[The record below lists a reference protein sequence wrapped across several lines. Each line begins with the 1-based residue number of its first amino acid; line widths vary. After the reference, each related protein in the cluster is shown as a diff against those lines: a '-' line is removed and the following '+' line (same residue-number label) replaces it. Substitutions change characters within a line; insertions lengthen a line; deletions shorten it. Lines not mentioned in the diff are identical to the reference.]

1 MQTEKISM
9 ATVPQPPSRASDP
22 QPAWNIV
29 QLFPCQGH
37 WDEEDFLSLHTNKL
51 VEFVDGYVE
60 VLPKPTTSHQ
70 FIVQYLHGLLLS
82 FVDARSLGAV
92 IFSPLRLRLRS
103 RLIREPD
110 IIYLARE
117 NHQHMHEKYWTGA
130 DLVIEVVSADAESH
144 ERDYVQKQQD
154 YAEAG
159 IREYWIV
166 DPQLQRIMLLSLKE
180 NAYRALGEFAPGEQA
195 ASVLLD
201 GFAVDVSAVFAAG
214 RRVP

>member
-1 MQTEKISM
+1 MQAETIHM
-9 ATVPQPPSRASDP
+9 ATVPQPPSHAPNP

-51 VEFVDGYVE
+51 VEFVDGYVD
-60 VLPKPTTSHQ
+60 VLPMPTTSHQ

-82 FVDARSLGAV
+82 FVESRSLGSV
-92 IFSPLRLRLRS
+92 IFAPLRLRLRS

-110 IIYLARE
+110 IIFLARE
-117 NHQHMHEKYWTGA
+117 NYQHMHEKYWTGA
-130 DLVIEVVSADAESH
+130 DMVMEVVSADAESH

-166 DPQLQRIMLLSLKE
+166 DPQLQRVTLLSLEGK
-180 NAYRALGEFAPGEQA
+180 AYRLRGEFAPGEQA

-214 RRVP
+214 RRVS

>member
-1 MQTEKISM
+1 M
-9 ATVPQPPSRASDP
+9 ATIPHPSSPVFDP

-37 WDEEDFLSLHTNKL
+37 WDEEDYFSLRTNQL

-60 VLPKPTTSHQ
+60 VLPMPTTSHQ

-82 FVDARSLGAV
+82 FVESRRLGRV
-92 IFSPLRLRLRS
+92 IFAPLRLRLRP
-103 RLIREPD
+103 RLTREPD
-110 IIYLARE
+110 IIFLARE
-117 NHQHMHEKYWTGA
+117 NYRHLGEKYWTGA

-144 ERDYVQKQQD
+144 ERDYNTKRQN
-154 YAEAG
+154 YADAG

-166 DPQLQRIMLLSLKE
+166 DPQVQQIIVLSLDG
-180 NAYRALGEFAPGEQA
+180 NRYRVHSEFVVGQQA
-195 ASVLLD
+195 SSLLLE

-214 RRVP
+214 KNLD

>member
-1 MQTEKISM
+1 MQAETIPM
-9 ATVPQPPSRASDP
+9 ATVPQQPSHAPDP

-60 VLPKPTTSHQ
+60 VLPMPTTSHQ

-82 FVDARSLGAV
+82 FVEARSLGSV
-92 IFSPLRLRLRS
+92 IFAPLRLRLRS

-110 IIYLARE
+110 IIFLARE
-117 NHQHMHEKYWTGA
+117 NYQHMHEKYWTGA

-154 YAEAG
+154 YAEAR

-166 DPQLQRIMLLSLKE
+166 DPQLQRITLLSLDAKE
-180 NAYRALGEFAPGEQA
+180 YRVHGEFAPGEQA

-201 GFAVDVSAVFAAG
+201 GFVVDAAAVFAAG
-214 RRVP
+214 KKLP